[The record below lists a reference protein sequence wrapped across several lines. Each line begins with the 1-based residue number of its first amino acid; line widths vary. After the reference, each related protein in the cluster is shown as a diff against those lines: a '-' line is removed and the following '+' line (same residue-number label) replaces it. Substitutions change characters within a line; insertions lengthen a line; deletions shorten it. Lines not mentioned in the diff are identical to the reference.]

1 MSMRISTQ
9 QLYSGGT
16 NGIQRL
22 QSDLY
27 SLQNQVS
34 TGRRI
39 VTPQDDPVGAAQAL
53 VVTQAGSVNQLYLKN
68 QGSATTKLAALDST
82 LGAVNGELQSIYEK
96 AIAAGNGSY
105 SDSERAAV
113 AKELEERLKNLVTLG
128 NTQDG
133 TGRYVFA
140 GFQSTTPPFAV
151 STNSAGPA
159 PTPFST
165 NLPPAASNS
174 YVTYAGDE
182 GVQILQVSASQ
193 YLATNVTGGEAFMQV
208 RDASGT
214 PTGRSVFD
222 AVQNMVEF
230 LKTPGGSPSSNS
242 YITALGDISAS
253 LENISRNRA
262 AVGARLS
269 SLESMTDT
277 TQDRALQYDTQLSNL
292 ESLDYAKALT
302 DVSQKKLQLEAAQAT
317 FATTAKLSLFDY
329 I

>member
-22 QSDLY
+22 QSNLY

-151 STNSAGPA
+151 STNSA
-159 PTPFST
+159 PFST
-165 NLPPAASNS
+165 NLPPLASNS

-230 LKTPGGSPSSNS
+230 LKTPGVSPSSNS
-242 YITALGDISAS
+242 YTTALSDISAS

-262 AVGARLS
+262 AVGSRLS

>member
-140 GFQSTTPPFAV
+140 GFQSTTPPFVV
-151 STNSAGPA
+151 SANPAGPA
-159 PTPFST
+159 PTPFSS
-165 NLPPAASNS
+165 ANS
-174 YVTYAGDE
+174 YVTYSGDE

-242 YITALGDISAS
+242 YTTALGDTSAS

-262 AVGARLS
+262 AVGSRLS